1 MNDSPW
7 WSRVAFALIILG
19 VLLLGCAFVL
29 QPKISDD
36 WHLLWNHRE
45 SAGDLDY
52 MATLYHGWTGRIWL
66 ILLATFVLPNP
77 AAETAYRA
85 FIAAEILLLV
95 ALAWYCAL
103 GPGAWR
109 RTREN
114 LQAMAIFGA
123 LLWLALP
130 ARSETV
136 AWLSGNFVYLVPAL
150 FGLAFMAWIERV
162 STLPPDEGGK
172 TRRRLVILG
181 ITSFIVGFSAG
192 VSQEQVVAACGTY
205 LALTLFRTRRDPRP
219 ERRSIGPCVWM
230 AVLGFAAGVAV
241 LVSAPGNYARM
252 GNIAAPGLAVVI
264 ERMMLYVPGAFFE
277 LGTGATGKNIWLG
290 ALVFGLLYSSG
301 GSVPGILGARL
312 ARAGFWWMISLVSL
326 LAMAP
331 ATNFIST
338 RTVFFAVIFLF
349 IGLAALFGRAPSPAA
364 GTDGSGAARGPARAD
379 GAPRFA
385 LGTAVLA
392 ILGCLVIVEAL
403 SGLLSNASIAAEF
416 ANRAE
421 IVERAKPST
430 AQGETSPIRV
440 PFIATRAA
448 ELTFL
453 QNPEHD
459 RMFLASWGKRIGRT
473 IEHDV
478 SEGTPLP
485 NSFAPLKAIKFRH
498 KK

>member
-19 VLLLGCAFVL
+19 VLLLGCAFAL

-77 AAETAYRA
+77 AAEIAYRTL
-85 FIAAEILLLV
+85 IAAEILLLV

-109 RTREN
+109 RSREN
-114 LQAMAIFGA
+114 FQAMAIFGA

-150 FGLAFMAWIERV
+150 FGLTFMAWIERV
-162 STLPPDEGGK
+162 STLPPDEGDK
-172 TRRRLVILG
+172 TRRRLAILG

-192 VSQEQVVAACGTY
+192 VSQEQMVAACGAY
-205 LALTLFRTRRDPRP
+205 LALTLLRIRRDSRP
-219 ERRSIGPCVWM
+219 ERRGIGPCVWM
-230 AVLGFAAGVAV
+230 AALGFAVGVAV
-241 LVSAPGNYARM
+241 LVGAPGNYARM

-301 GSVPGILGARL
+301 GSVSGILGARL
-312 ARAGFWWMISLVSL
+312 ARAGFWWAISLVSL

-331 ATNFIST
+331 ASNFIST

-349 IGLAALFGRAPSPAA
+349 IGLAALFVRI
-364 GTDGSGAARGPARAD
+364 PARAAGSD
-379 GAPRFA
+379 GADDPRFA
-385 LGTAVLA
+385 MGTAVLA

-416 ANRAE
+416 ANREE

-430 AQGETSPIRV
+430 AHGEVSPIQV
-440 PFIATRAA
+440 PFIATRPA

-459 RMFLASWGKRIGRT
+459 RMFLASWGRRIGRT

-478 SEGTPLP
+478 SESAPLP